1 MSFLL
6 RAALVIGT
14 LSYLAAQRG
23 MPGVSTPPSPA
34 AIQAA
39 LPSVAGAL
47 PAAVDAVSAVA
58 PATRERMAREGLAE
72 LGRHLGGSASRDT
85 LAEADRR
92 PAWRGAEAR

>member
-14 LSYLAAQRG
+14 LSYFALRKDGAA
-23 MPGVSTPPSPA
+23 PVPPA
-34 AIQAA
+34 AAPLAGSVPA
-39 LPSVAGAL
+39 LAEAL
-47 PAAVDAVSAVA
+47 PAAFQAL
-58 PATRERMAREGLAE
+58 PAEARERIAREGLAE
-72 LGRHLGGSASRDT
+72 LSRRLSVPPSQDT